1 MKVPLCGWG
10 LASWYEY
17 VWVKVP
23 RFVFGSGSWSA
34 YAWAMDPKSAFESA
48 YGLAAGVYR
57 CSWR

>member
-1 MKVPLCGWG
+1 
-10 LASWYEY
+10 LALWYEY

-48 YGLAAGVYR
+48 YGSAAGIYK
-57 CSWR
+57 CFWR